1 MNKRTKALGR
11 LPAGTM
17 NKTEAAYAAVLESE
31 KVAGLILWYVFEGV
45 TLKLANNTRLTPD
58 FAVMGADGELQ
69 MREVKGFMMDDAW
82 VKLKV
87 AASLFPFRF
96 FVIRSV
102 PKKSGGGWTVDEVP
116 A

>member
-1 MNKRTKALGR
+1 MNKRAKALGR

-17 NKTEAAYAAVLESE
+17 NKTEAAYAAVLEAE
-31 KVAGLILWYVFEGV
+31 KQAGLVAWYVFEGI
-45 TLKLANNTRLTPD
+45 TLKLASNTRLTPD
-58 FAVMGADGELQ
+58 FAVMKTNGELE

-87 AASLFPFRF
+87 AATSYPFPF
-96 FVIRSV
+96 FVIR
-102 PKKSGGGWTVDEVP
+102 KKTAKDGGGWSSEEVP